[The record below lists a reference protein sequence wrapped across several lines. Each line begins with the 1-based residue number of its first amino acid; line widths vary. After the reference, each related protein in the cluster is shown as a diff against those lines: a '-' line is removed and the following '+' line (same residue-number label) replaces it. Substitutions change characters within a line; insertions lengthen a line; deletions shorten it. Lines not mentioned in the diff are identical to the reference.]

1 MQVRLLPLRL
11 IEDDMIELDRIYNE
25 DCLVGMQRIPD
36 GSVDCIICD
45 LPYEV
50 LNKGNKH
57 AQWDRLIPF
66 DKLWKQYERIIK
78 PNGAIVLFAQGMFTA
93 KLMTSN
99 EKLWRYNLIWDKVRR
114 SGFLNA
120 NRMPLRSHEDIC
132 VFYKSLPTYNP
143 QMVKCEPHKRNHTRG
158 DLKEQTNRCYGKF
171 VVTPTIIS
179 DEKFPV
185 SIIQQP
191 KEHCVGSFFH
201 PTQKPVALIEYLI
214 KTYTN
219 EGELVLDNC
228 MGSGTTA
235 VAAINTGRRFIGF
248 ELQKEY
254 FDIANKRI
262 DEARMNAMT
271 LFK

>member
-1 MQVRLLPLRL
+1 
-11 IEDDMIELDRIYNE
+11 MIDIDRIYNE

-66 DKLWKQYERIIK
+66 DKLWEQYERIIK
-78 PNGAIVLFAQGMFTA
+78 LNGAIVLFAQGMFTA

-99 EKLWRYNLIWDKVRR
+99 EKLWRYNLVWRKGGRI

-120 NRMPLRSHEDIC
+120 KRMPLREHEDILI
-132 VFYKSLPTYNP
+132 FYKSLPVYNP
-143 QMVKCEPHKRNHTRG
+143 QMVKGTPNHSRG
-158 DLKEQTNRCYGKF
+158 KMLNDKTNRCYGNF
-171 VVTPTIIS
+171 DNAEDYIS
-179 DEKFPV
+179 ELKYPRSVLDFQKPHPA
-185 SIIQQP
+185 I
-191 KEHCVGSFFH
+191 H
-201 PTQKPVALIEYLI
+201 PTQKPVPLVEWII

-219 EGELVLDNC
+219 EGELILDNC

-235 VAAINTGRRFIGF
+235 VAAINTNRHFIGF

-262 DEARMNAMT
+262 DEARKKPKD
-271 LFK
+271 LFD